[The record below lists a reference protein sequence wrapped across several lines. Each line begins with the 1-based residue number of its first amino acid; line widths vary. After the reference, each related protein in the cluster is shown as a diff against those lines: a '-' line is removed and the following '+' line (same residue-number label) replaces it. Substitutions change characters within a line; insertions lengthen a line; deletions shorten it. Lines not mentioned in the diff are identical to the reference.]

1 MSRQSWGGSVQD
13 RTSGVRV
20 VTKAGRV
27 TIVDVARAAGTS
39 VSSASVALRGEPGVS
54 EELRRRILR
63 TADRLGYRPDQR
75 ARMLRE
81 QNSRLLGVT
90 FTVSQAFHAEVIEHL
105 YLAVADS
112 GYDLVLSATTRTRT
126 ELQAVE
132 SLLQDRCAALVLVS
146 PEIGNHDL
154 AALSRRVPAVT
165 VGSELHAE
173 SVDSV
178 HTDERR
184 GVGMAVE
191 HLVAAGH
198 RDIHY
203 VDGGR
208 AVMSRIRR
216 EGFLEAMSAHGL
228 ADRARVLEGNADE
241 DSGAA
246 AATEML
252 AGSAVPTAVL
262 THNDMT
268 AFGLLLA
275 LRMGGVDVPGEI
287 SVVGYD
293 DTRLASL
300 QGVELTSISQ
310 DAPALAAAAVRCAIA
325 RAEGHSA
332 PAGTFVTPPRLVV
345 RTSSGPPRT

>member
-1 MSRQSWGGSVQD
+1 MA
-13 RTSGVRV
+13 T
-20 VTKAGRV
+20 TKPGRV

-54 EELRRRILR
+54 EETRHRIMQ

-75 ARMLRE
+75 ARVLRE

-90 FTVSQAFHAEVIEHL
+90 FTVSQTFHAEVVEHL
-105 YLAVADS
+105 YRAVADS

-146 PEIGNHDL
+146 PEIGNRDL

-178 HTDERR
+178 RADDRR
-184 GVGMAVE
+184 GIAAAVE

-208 AVMSRIRR
+208 AVLSRTRR
-216 EGFLEAMSAHGL
+216 EGYRAAMSAHGL
-228 ADRARVLEGNADE
+228 ADRARVLEGHADE
-241 DSGAA
+241 ESGVA
-246 AATEML
+246 AATEVL
-252 AGSAVPTAVL
+252 AGPSLPTAVL
-262 THNDMT
+262 AYNDRT
-268 AFGLLLA
+268 AFGVLLT
-275 LRMGGVDVPGEI
+275 LRMRGVDVPGQI

-300 QGVELTSISQ
+300 ANVELTSVSQ
-310 DAPALAAAAVRCAIA
+310 DPAALAAAAVRCAIA
-325 RAEGHSA
+325 RAEGQEGSA
-332 PAGTFVTPPRLVV
+332 GEFVTPARLVV
-345 RTSSGPPRT
+345 RKTSGPPRI

>member
-1 MSRQSWGGSVQD
+1 LGRIGPRLD
-13 RTSGVRV
+13 EGVRV

-81 QNSRLLGVT
+81 QSSRLLGVT
-90 FTVSQAFHAEVIEHL
+90 FTVSQAFHADVVECL
-105 YLAVADS
+105 YSAVADT
-112 GYDLVLSATTRTRT
+112 GYDLVLSATTGTRT

-146 PEIGNHDL
+146 PEIGSLDL
-154 AALSRRVPAVT
+154 AAVSRRAPAVT

-178 HTDERR
+178 RADDPR
-184 GVGMAVE
+184 GIRMAVD

-203 VDGGR
+203 VDGGT
-208 AVMSRIRR
+208 AVMSHARR
-216 EGFLEAMSAHGL
+216 VGYLEAMSAHGL
-228 ADRARVLEGNADE
+228 AGRARVLEGHADE
-241 DSGAA
+241 ESGAA
-246 AATEML
+246 AATELL
-252 AGSAVPTAVL
+252 AGPSLPTAVL
-262 THNDMT
+262 AHNDMT
-268 AFGLLLA
+268 AFGLLLT
-275 LRMGGVDVPGEI
+275 LRMRGVDVPGEM

-293 DTRLASL
+293 DSRLAAL
-300 QGVELTSISQ
+300 RGIELTSVSQ
-310 DAPALAAAAVRCAIA
+310 DATALATAAIRCAIA
-325 RAEGHSA
+325 RAEGK
-332 PAGTFVTPPRLVV
+332 AGAAAEFVTPPRLVV
-345 RTSSGPPRT
+345 RATSGPPPR

>member
-1 MSRQSWGGSVQD
+1 VAARAGQ
-13 RTSGVRV
+13 
-20 VTKAGRV
+20 AGRV

-54 EELRRRILR
+54 EETRRRILS

-81 QNSRLLGVT
+81 HHSRLLGVT
-90 FTVSQAFHAEVIEHL
+90 YTVSQAFHAEVVEHL
-105 YLAVADS
+105 YRAVADS
-112 GYDLVLSATTRTRT
+112 GYDLVLSATTRART

-146 PEIGNHDL
+146 PEMGDHDL
-154 AALSRRVPAVT
+154 AAVNRRVPAVL

-178 HTDERR
+178 RADDRR
-184 GVGMAVE
+184 GVALAVE

-208 AVMSRIRR
+208 AIMSGTRR
-216 EGFLEAMSAHGL
+216 AGYLEAMAAHGL
-228 ADRARVLEGNADE
+228 AACARVLAGHADE
-241 DSGAA
+241 ESGVAA
-246 AATEML
+246 AAELL
-252 AGSAVPTAVL
+252 AAPDRPTAVL
-262 THNDMT
+262 AHNDMT
-268 AFGLLLA
+268 AFGLLLT
-275 LRMGGVDVPGEI
+275 LRMRGVDVPGEL

-300 QGVELTSISQ
+300 RNVELTSVSQ
-310 DAPALAAAAVRCAIA
+310 DPAALAAAAVRCAIA
-325 RAEGHSA
+325 RAEGREA
-332 PAGTFVTPPRLVV
+332 PAGEYVTPPRLIT
-345 RTSSGPPRT
+345 RGSSGPARRAP

>member
-1 MSRQSWGGSVQD
+1 MAAR
-13 RTSGVRV
+13 
-20 VTKAGRV
+20 AGRV

-54 EELRRRILR
+54 EETRRRILR

-90 FTVSQAFHAEVIEHL
+90 FTVSQAFHAEVVEHL
-105 YLAVADS
+105 YRAVADT

-132 SLLQDRCAALVLVS
+132 SLLQERCAALVLVS
-146 PEIGNHDL
+146 PDIGNHDL

-178 HTDERR
+178 RADDRR
-184 GVGMAVE
+184 GVGAAVE

-208 AVMSRIRR
+208 AVMSRTRR
-216 EGFLEAMSAHGL
+216 EGYLDAMSAHGL
-228 ADRARVLEGNADE
+228 ADRARVLGGHADE
-241 DSGAA
+241 ESGVAA
-246 AATEML
+246 AMELL
-252 AGSAVPTAVL
+252 AAARPPTAVL

-268 AFGLLLA
+268 AFGLLLT
-275 LRMGGVDVPGEI
+275 LRVRGVDVPGEI

-300 QGVELTSISQ
+300 RNVELTSVSQ
-310 DAPALAAAAVRCAIA
+310 DPAALAATAVRRAVA
-325 RAEGHSA
+325 RCEGQEV
-332 PAGTFVTPPRLVV
+332 PAGEFVTPPRLVV
-345 RTSSGPPRT
+345 RTSSGPPRRISR